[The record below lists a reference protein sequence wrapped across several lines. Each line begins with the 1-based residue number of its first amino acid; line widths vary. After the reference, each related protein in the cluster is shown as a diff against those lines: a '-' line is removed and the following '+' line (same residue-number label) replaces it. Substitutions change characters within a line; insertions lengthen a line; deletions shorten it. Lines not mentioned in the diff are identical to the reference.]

1 MRFGPF
7 YSIVLKC
14 WQYVFYVSCK
24 FPMAWSY
31 HHSTF
36 LFLFFWKLRIRYKIS
51 ILGYSAKFFQQK
63 CTREYFIF
71 CYFNAFSLWGY
82 SLPLFYL
89 FFCIFRWIYT
99 SQGLLLVEKWVLLL
113 TDVGTTLKW
122 DCMFSLVAII
132 IFSVWWKRW
141 T

>member
-7 YSIVLKC
+7 YSILLKC

-36 LFLFFWKLRIRYKIS
+36 FFFWKLRIRYKIS

>member
-14 WQYVFYVSCK
+14 WQYVFYVSCN
-24 FPMAWSY
+24 FPMPWSY
-31 HHSTF
+31 HHSTIFFF
-36 LFLFFWKLRIRYKIS
+36 LWRKWRIRYKIS

-89 FFCIFRWIYT
+89 FICIFRWIYT